1 MMSTVFGGILS
12 AELDGEAALITELSP
27 RQEAFPSALGLDKR
41 VFYDK
46 EARCALTRMDSL
58 WIA

>member
-27 RQEAFPSALGLDKR
+27 RQKVFLSALGLDER

-46 EARCALTRMDSL
+46 EARCVP
-58 WIA
+58 